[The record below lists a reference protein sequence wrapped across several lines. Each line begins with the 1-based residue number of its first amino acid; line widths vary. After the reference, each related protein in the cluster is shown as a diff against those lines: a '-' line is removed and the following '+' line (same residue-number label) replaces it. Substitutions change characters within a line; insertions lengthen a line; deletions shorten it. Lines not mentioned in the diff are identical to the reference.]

1 MQRSSETIGT
11 IAAALAKAQGE
22 LTNPEKSLTATI
34 RPDGP
39 GTIERS
45 FRYAPLS
52 SGLDIVRKTLSQHE
66 IATVQTTAIDQAA
79 GIVNLTTMLAHSS
92 GEWIASDWPVC
103 AIAETARPHRMG
115 AALTYARRYALFT
128 LVGIAGEDDIDAP
141 DLLAPM
147 PPESAAEKPAPDKH
161 GRLNGGRGHSA
172 QQIPGSRRA
181 KAVSNPGKP
190 ILAAEVS
197 AALRDQLVAEIED
210 IGSAEDAAD
219 WAHRNLG
226 AKNSLTAADAGQVE
240 EGFQARLVTLGSTA
254 EVLAPQ
260 PSSSVERRPEEAD
273 GAAPADGIDKSRLA
287 HPEPRRFRDK
297 NHVQFVAKQ
306 PCLICG
312 RRPTDAHHL
321 RFAQHRALGRK
332 VSDEFTVPLCRG
344 HHRELHRC
352 GNEAGWWRNAGV
364 DPTIS
369 ARALWLE
376 THPLRADPNGR
387 ATALAD
393 LPVAGTTD
401 QVKSDDDRPVRFR
414 STDRTTTS
422 DQTTAPDEVA

>member
-1 MQRSSETIGT
+1 
-11 IAAALAKAQGE
+11 
-22 LTNPEKSLTATI
+22 
-34 RPDGP
+34 
-39 GTIERS
+39 
-45 FRYAPLS
+45 
-52 SGLDIVRKTLSQHE
+52 
-66 IATVQTTAIDQAA
+66 
-79 GIVNLTTMLAHSS
+79 
-92 GEWIASDWPVC
+92 
-103 AIAETARPHRMG
+103 MG

-147 PPESAAEKPAPDKH
+147 PPESGAEKPAPDKH

>member
-1 MQRSSETIGT
+1 MQRSSESIGA
-11 IAAALAKAQGE
+11 IAAALAKAQAE
-22 LTNPEKSLTATI
+22 LVNPEKSLVATI
-34 RPDGP
+34 RPDGH
-39 GTIERS
+39 GAAERS

>member
-11 IAAALAKAQGE
+11 IAAALAKAQAE
-22 LTNPEKSLTATI
+22 LVNPEKSLVATI
-34 RPDGP
+34 RPDGH
-39 GTIERS
+39 GVAERS

>member
-11 IAAALAKAQGE
+11 IAAALAKAQAE
-22 LTNPEKSLTATI
+22 LVNPEKSLVATI
-34 RPDGP
+34 RPDGH
-39 GTIERS
+39 GAAERS

>member
-1 MQRSSETIGT
+1 MQRSSESIASL
-11 IAAALAKAQGE
+11 AAALAKAQLE
-22 LTNPEKSLTATI
+22 LTNPEKSLVATI
-34 RPDGP
+34 ESDRRGEA
-39 GTIERS
+39 GRS

-52 SGLDIVRKTLSQHE
+52 SGLEIVRKTLGQHE
-66 IATVQTTAIDQAA
+66 IATVQTTAVDQTT
-79 GIVNLTTMLAHSS
+79 GIINLTTILVHAS

-103 AIAETARPHRMG
+103 ATAETARPHRMG

-147 PPESAAEKPAPDKH
+147 PPESGAEKPAPDKH
-161 GRLNGGRGHSA
+161 GRLNGSHSA

-181 KAVSNPGKP
+181 KAVSNPNKP

-197 AALRDQLVAEIED
+197 AALRDQLVAEIRD

-226 AKNSLTAADAGQVE
+226 AKNSLTTADARQVE
-240 EGFQARLVTLGSTA
+240 EGFRARLVTLGSAA
-254 EVLAPQ
+254 EVLAPP
-260 PSSSVERRPEEAD
+260 PSSSLARRPEEAD
-273 GAAPADGIDKSRLA
+273 GTAMADGIDKSRLA

-297 NHVQFVAKQ
+297 NHVKFVAKQ

-312 RRPTDAHHL
+312 RQPVDAHHL
-321 RFAQHRALGRK
+321 RFAQHRALGRR

-376 THPLRADPNGR
+376 THPLRAGPDGR

-393 LPVAGTTD
+393 LPTAGVAD
-401 QVKSDDDRPVRFR
+401 RLKSDLDRPVGFR
-414 STDRTTTS
+414 STEPTTTS
-422 DQTTAPDEVA
+422 EDTTAPDEAA